1 MTDARPGDGRGM
13 AVVVLGAINV
23 DMVVSGATLPAP
35 GETVVGGTFAL
46 HQGGKG
52 GNQAVAAARALR
64 GGPREGSVAIVGA
77 VGDDRF
83 GREALDALRDEG
95 IDCSRVLVRPGLS
108 TGVALIA
115 VDITGENQIVVAPG
129 ANGTLAPTD
138 VEHALEGMLDEGS
151 VLLASLE
158 VPIDAVLAAA
168 FVARQ
173 RRARFV
179 LNPAP
184 ARDVPAA
191 LLRLATHVTPN
202 QIELDA
208 LVPELAGDPEH
219 AVRRLAESDRGL
231 RIAVTLGSRGVLAFG
246 PDLVRTFRALEVEP
260 VDTVGAGDAFNGA
273 LAAAL
278 AEDRPFVEAARR
290 ARTAGGIATLRRGA
304 REGMPLRAAIDAA
317 PEPR

>member
-1 MTDARPGDGRGM
+1 MTDARPVDGRGT

-23 DMVVSGATLPAP
+23 DMVVSGAALPAP
-35 GETVVGGTFAL
+35 GETVVGGTFAM

-83 GREALDALRDEG
+83 GADALAALRDEG
-95 IDCSRVLVRPGLS
+95 IDCSCAPVRH
-108 TGVALIA
+108 GVATGIALVA
-115 VDITGENQIVVAPG
+115 VDTSGENQIVVAPG
-129 ANGTLAPTD
+129 ANATLTPTD
-138 VEHALEGMLDEGS
+138 VELALGRLLGASS

-173 RRARFV
+173 RGARFV

-184 ARDVPAA
+184 AHDVPSA

-202 QIELDA
+202 EIELDA
-208 LVPELAGDPEH
+208 LVPDLAGDPER
-219 AVRRLAESDRGL
+219 AARWLGERDREL
-231 RIAVTLGSRGVLAFG
+231 RIAVTLGARGVLAFG
-246 PDLVRTFRALEVEP
+246 PDVDRVFRALEVEP

-273 LAAAL
+273 LSAAL
-278 AEDRPFVEAARR
+278 AEDRPFVEAVRR
-290 ARTAGGIATLRRGA
+290 GRTAGGLATLRRGA
-304 REGMPLRAAIDAA
+304 REGMPERAEIDRA

>member
-1 MTDARPGDGRGM
+1 MNDAPPVDGRGT

-46 HQGGKG
+46 HHGGKG

-83 GREALDALRDEG
+83 GQEALAKLREEGVDCGCALM
-95 IDCSRVLVRPGLS
+95 RPAVS
-108 TGVALIA
+108 TGIALVA
-115 VDITGENQIVVAPG
+115 VDATGENQIVVAPG
-129 ANGTLAPTD
+129 ANETLTPTD
-138 VEHALEGMLDEGS
+138 VEQALARLLGEGS

-158 VPIDAVLAAA
+158 VPVDAVLAAA

-184 ARDVPAA
+184 ARDVPSA
-191 LLRLATHVTPN
+191 LLRLATHLTPN
-202 QIELDA
+202 EIELDA
-208 LVPELAGDPEH
+208 LVPDLAGDPEH
-219 AVRRLAESDRGL
+219 AVRRLAESDREL
-231 RIAVTLGSRGVLAFG
+231 RIAVTLGARGVLAFG
-246 PDLVRTFRALEVEP
+246 PDVDRTFRALQVEP

-278 AEDRPFVEAARR
+278 AEDRTFAEAVRR
-290 ARTAGGIATLRRGA
+290 GRTAGGLATLRRGA
-304 REGMPLRAAIDAA
+304 REGMPLRAEIDAA
-317 PEPR
+317 REPK